1 MEEPTILTDE
11 VQQAFD
17 KLKDVSI
24 SDRIMLT
31 LPDFSLPF
39 QLYTD
44 ASGTAVGSVLVQ
56 EIDGVKRP
64 LSYFSKK
71 LSSTQQRWC
80 ATEKEAYALILSL
93 EKFQCYL
100 QGHKFTVYT
109 DHKPLKSLFFCEQKN
124 TKLQR
129 WAVTLAEYNPEIKY
143 VEGKNNIHADLL
155 SRPPIEAACCKMAVK
170 RAEVSIAPPPE
181 VLPPMDKE
189 LIAEDDTLEIDEINL
204 HECAKLQRQEFPKE
218 TEKAEKGEEPYYHED
233 GLLYSR
239 SKTDPVLERL
249 PKLLLPRKWHKQ
261 VIARAHNEVA
271 HGATEKTG
279 ARVIDRYT
287 WPGM

>member
-1 MEEPTILTDE
+1 MVGYYRQLIPSFATIAAPLTDLTRGRANNFVWTDE
-11 VQQAFD
+11 AQQAFD
-17 KLKDVSI
+17 KLKDVLI

-80 ATEKEAYALILSL
+80 ATEKEAYAVILSL

-109 DHKPLKSLFFCEQKN
+109 DHKPLKSLFFVN
-124 TKLQR
+124 
-129 WAVTLAEYNPEIKY
+129 
-143 VEGKNNIHADLL
+143 
-155 SRPPIEAACCKMAVK
+155 K
-170 RAEVSIAPPPE
+170 RIPSF
-181 VLPPMDKE
+181 
-189 LIAEDDTLEIDEINL
+189 
-204 HECAKLQRQEFPKE
+204 R
-218 TEKAEKGEEPYYHED
+218 D
-233 GLLYSR
+233 GL
-239 SKTDPVLERL
+239 
-249 PKLLLPRKWHKQ
+249 
-261 VIARAHNEVA
+261 
-271 HGATEKTG
+271 
-279 ARVIDRYT
+279 
-287 WPGM
+287 